1 RRLVEQIRNIP
12 SACFVWGTFLSRGG
26 RRPNV
31 KRDFRVEIG
40 IFAGGMLAI
49 LTPTSGLPSRPF
61 IDFSLRRRLLLQE
74 AAFFVGFR

>member
-1 RRLVEQIRNIP
+1 MVEQTRNIP
-12 SACFVWGTFLSRGG
+12 SACFLWGTFFGG
-26 RRPNV
+26 GGLKSNA

-61 IDFSLRRRLLLQE
+61 IDFFLKTPPPV
-74 AAFFVGFR
+74 AGG

>member
-1 RRLVEQIRNIP
+1 
-12 SACFVWGTFLSRGG
+12 
-26 RRPNV
+26 V